1 MSAFFEILKTFQ
13 IIMMIKTMLLSTT
26 KVLFQGFGCK
36 IETKLLTHFWTANSV
51 KYENV
56 IIGAVKCN
64 TSILELQNRK
74 TKVGKQGVHFL
85 YLFLK
90 NHQKKL
96 NSGKTENLILSF
108 SVIYRFIGLRHKRT
122 EICSINQK
130 HHSN

>member
-13 IIMMIKTMLLSTT
+13 IIMMIKTLLLSTT

-85 YLFLK
+85 YLFK
-90 NHQKKL
+90 ITKKKL
-96 NSGKTENLILSF
+96 SSGKTENLILSF
-108 SVIYRFIGLRHKRT
+108 SVIYRFIGLRSKIT